1 MHKGQHLLIF
11 IMFLSLFFIA
21 LLMGMAG
28 PSIITTYEESAAKLV
43 REANN
48 VSVDGEKVES
58 KIPAGPYLMV
68 TPGLETY
75 RQQVRMPRC
84 GGKWKAKPRNTICV
98 PRCGSPPNLLLKRG
112 TPSHSP
118 KGAR

>member
-1 MHKGQHLLIF
+1 MAFFLQMRLYTMHKGQHLLIF

-43 REANN
+43 RDANN
-48 VSVDGEKVES
+48 ASVGGERVKS
-58 KIPAGPYLMV
+58 QIPAGPFLMV

-75 RQQVRMPRC
+75 RQQVRRMSMTC
-84 GGKWKAKPRNTICV
+84 GGTMSIRISTGN
-98 PRCGSPPNLLLKRG
+98 G
-112 TPSHSP
+112 
-118 KGAR
+118 

>member
-1 MHKGQHLLIF
+1 MRLYTMHKGQHLLIF

-48 VSVDGEKVES
+48 VSVTGEKVES

-75 RQQVRMPRC
+75 RQQVRIRAPRIWNY
-84 GGKWKAKPRNTICV
+84 G
-98 PRCGSPPNLLLKRG
+98 
-112 TPSHSP
+112 
-118 KGAR
+118 

>member
-1 MHKGQHLLIF
+1 MRLYTMHKGQHLLIF

-43 REANN
+43 RDANN
-48 VSVDGEKVES
+48 ASVGGEKVKS
-58 KIPAGPYLMV
+58 QIPAGPFLMV

-75 RQQVRMPRC
+75 RQQVGKNAVAVDIQISWWSDRILHRKLKHFLRC
-84 GGKWKAKPRNTICV
+84 SIDM
-98 PRCGSPPNLLLKRG
+98 S
-112 TPSHSP
+112 
-118 KGAR
+118 

>member
-1 MHKGQHLLIF
+1 MRGDSETLLGFFLQMRLYTMHKGQHLLIF

-43 REANN
+43 RDANN
-48 VSVDGEKVES
+48 ASVGGEKVKS
-58 KIPAGPYLMV
+58 QIPAGPFLMV

-75 RQQVRMPRC
+75 RQQVRMMSMAR
-84 GGKWKAKPRNTICV
+84 GGTMAIRISTGN
-98 PRCGSPPNLLLKRG
+98 G
-112 TPSHSP
+112 
-118 KGAR
+118 

>member
-28 PSIITTYEESAAKLV
+28 PSIITTYQESAAKLV

-48 VSVDGEKVES
+48 VSVTGEKVQS

-75 RQQVRMPRC
+75 RQQVGKDAALWKSKLQ
-84 GGKWKAKPRNTICV
+84 GGLT
-98 PRCGSPPNLLLKRG
+98 GSYAGN
-112 TPSHSP
+112 
-118 KGAR
+118 